1 MTEKA
6 NKDDVDY
13 GKGHPASHC
22 GRMFPADKGYC
33 KHFLY
38 GPSDD
43 NNGECE
49 LVKGVIK
56 RPMWCRLFK
65 KAVTK

>member
-6 NKDDVDY
+6 NKEDVDY
-13 GKGHPASHC
+13 SKGHSASHC
-22 GRMFPADKGYC
+22 GPMFPADKGYC
-33 KHFLY
+33 KHFI
-38 GPSDD
+38 DTTRFD
-43 NNGECE
+43 GECE